1 MRGERRIR
9 ARPLRDA
16 QRARPA
22 AYCRRCGGE
31 LYRYDPVLPEGGG
44 RLCPVCA
51 AELQRMEEKRPE
63 HDTV

>member
-51 AELQRMEEKRPE
+51 GESKRLE
-63 HDTV
+63 DERASDNVI